1 MGYLWIFHTSRA
13 ARGQEW
19 FGASAIASRAG
30 ISFPRCPGK
39 AVALSQPSP
48 AVCHVCHQP
57 CASTATAAW
66 PGNAGLLRA
75 QIPPHSPSLVR
86 LLSACHPSHHI
97 CHLFLWQGEFYLA
110 ALHCLGSLLGSPARF
125 LGNSHPAGKWNPFN
139 PTGAHLAPEMGPG
152 WAMGMGKAF
161 PEMGNDLL
169 LLESHSRAW
178 CPSLALPR
186 PQRAGMGTVATL
198 GLCLSPSHGNRVRNG
213 QGRRSLL
220 LCRLSYPDK
229 HSQGSEGLCCRGGQC
244 PGHPLGKQRGNEHLD
259 SKLSLLLLGA
269 HIDKPG
275 CILWDKPC
283 VLLEPGMLLLPSQ
296 GHPTAPRG
304 ALGTVLE
311 PPRQRF
317 ERETKLLSNPSAEGA
332 ERWIKDLWVRAETI
346 PA

>member
-1 MGYLWIFHTSRA
+1 MLQQSHPELESHFQDVLVKQWHCHSQALLCATCATSPVPAQPLQPGQGMLGCSVPRFLHTPHPSCGSSVPATPATTSATSSCGRENFIWQLCTVWGRCLA
-13 ARGQEW
+13 PLRG
-19 FGASAIASRAG
+19 
-30 ISFPRCPGK
+30 
-39 AVALSQPSP
+39 
-48 AVCHVCHQP
+48 
-57 CASTATAAW
+57 
-66 PGNAGLLRA
+66 
-75 QIPPHSPSLVR
+75 SLVTHSTSCR
-86 LLSACHPSHHI
+86 
-97 CHLFLWQGEFYLA
+97 EME
-110 ALHCLGSLLGSPARF
+110 
-125 LGNSHPAGKWNPFN
+125 PFN
-139 PTGAHLAPEMGPG
+139 HTGAHLAPEMGPG

-259 SKLSLLLLGA
+259 SELSLLLLGA
-269 HIDKPG
+269 HTDKPG

-296 GHPTAPRG
+296 GHPTAPKG
-304 ALGTVLE
+304 TLGTVLE